1 MSHEPRNIE
10 SLHFLTR
17 FTKHAVTSTV
27 GVMMSQVNLMQ
38 SVEISYKLLMK
49 HTDTKPEKERIIGGK
64 ENPIYRP
71 NGLFYMPV
79 FGQIKNAIYMKSP
92 LIERKG
98 CFICP
103 FSAK

>member
-10 SLHFLTR
+10 SLNFLTR
-17 FTKHAVTSTV
+17 FTKQAVTSTV

-49 HTDTKPEKERIIGGK
+49 HTDTKPEKERINGGK

-79 FGQIKNAIYMKSP
+79 FGQIKNATYMKIP
-92 LIERKG
+92 
-98 CFICP
+98 FID
-103 FSAK
+103 